1 MTMEWKQTIFNQL
14 RERNRQERDVY
25 AEIVKH
31 CKLFLKHH
39 SIRNILLL
47 LI

>member
-1 MTMEWKQTIFNQL
+1 MEWKQTIFNQL

-31 CKLFLKHH
+31 CKKISKKKYSF
-39 SIRNILLL
+39 
-47 LI
+47 

>member
-1 MTMEWKQTIFNQL
+1 MEWKQTIFNQL

-25 AEIVKH
+25 ADIVKN
-31 CKLFLKHH
+31 CKFSK
-39 SIRNILLL
+39 SEFDKKKS